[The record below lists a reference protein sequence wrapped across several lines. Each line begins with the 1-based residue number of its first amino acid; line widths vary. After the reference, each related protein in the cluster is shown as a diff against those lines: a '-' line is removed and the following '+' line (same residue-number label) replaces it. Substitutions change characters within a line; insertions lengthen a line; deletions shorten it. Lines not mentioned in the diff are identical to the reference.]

1 MNSKEKFRI
10 SPYLTKKNARGI
22 TLIALVITIIVLLI
36 LAAVT
41 ISALS
46 GDNGILKRATEA
58 KQKTRRADALEKI
71 RLAVMTATTNGVGE
85 ANLDDLKAELEKA
98 GATVKTTGELPW
110 EVTLDGYM
118 FRINENLSI
127 DEISG
132 VGISKKELKLLNGAS
147 ETLTATVTEGVTGTI
162 KWESS
167 NTNVATVENGKVT
180 AVGTSGT
187 ATITVKV
194 DGTDYSDTCTVSIVQ
209 KVTAISAENL
219 TVGKNGT
226 GKIKV
231 TTTPSG
237 LVEDLTYTSG
247 ATNIATVAQDG
258 TVTGV
263 AEGTATITIKGK
275 VSTNVSTTCT
285 VTVKK
290 ATVSVTA
297 ADIAANKEKYYGK
310 VAENYTQGG
319 LTYRIFYVDTE
330 NKFGDGA
337 NTVYLKADYKDY
349 KSLKTDIS
357 GLTTDDIQKYKNMN
371 PVWNAARGT
380 VAQSSWNDNEKASA
394 WLCAPSQWTTYVD
407 STKATYAIGGP
418 SVEMYVASYND
429 VPHTEVG
436 NYTLGATYR
445 ATSVPGY
452 IYTLNGAQST
462 ISNSDY
468 NTGTDTIDYKGY
480 NSMYAGKNGSKGEY
494 YWWLASPSSYA
505 SYNVCGVRGDNA
517 FLGGGYYSLTFG
529 VGPLVSLKSGI
540 PVQVEE

>member
-1 MNSKEKFRI
+1 MNSKEKFRT
-10 SPYLTKKNARGI
+10 SRYLTKKNVRGI

-41 ISALS
+41 INALS

-71 RLAVMTATTNGVGE
+71 RLAVMTATANGVGE
-85 ANLDDLKAELEKA
+85 ANPDDVKAELEKA

-162 KWESS
+162 KWETSDAS
-167 NTNVATVENGKVT
+167 VATVENGKVT

-209 KVTAISAENL
+209 KVTAITAENL

-285 VTVKK
+285 VTVTK
-290 ATVSVTA
+290 ARVDLTA
-297 ADIAANKEKYYGK
+297 EQIAANKEKYYGK
-310 VAENYTQGG
+310 VARNYTQGG

-337 NTVYLKADYKDY
+337 NTVYLKADYKDE
-349 KSLKTDIS
+349 KALTTDIS
-357 GLTTDDIQKYKNMN
+357 SLTTDDIQKYKNMN

-380 VAQSSWNDNEKASA
+380 VAQSSWNNNEKASA

-407 STKATYAIGGP
+407 STKANYAIGAP
-418 SVEMYVASYND
+418 SADMYVASYND

-436 NYTLGATYR
+436 NNTLGLKY
-445 ATSVPGY
+445 SSPGY

-468 NTGTDTIDYKGY
+468 WTGTDSLDYKGY
-480 NSMYAGKNGSKGEY
+480 NSMYAGENGRKTG
-494 YWWLASPSSYA
+494 YWWLASPSSGTF
-505 SYNVCGVRGDNA
+505 SGVCLVRGNGA
-517 FLGGGYYSLTFG
+517 YLGYYYCSGTYG

>member
-85 ANLDDLKAELEKA
+85 ANLNDLKAELEKA

-167 NTNVATVENGKVT
+167 NPSVATVENGKVT

-209 KVTAISAENL
+209 KVTSLKANDL
-219 TVGKNGT
+219 TVRKKAT
-226 GKIKV
+226 AKIEV

-285 VTVKK
+285 VTVTKP
-290 ATVSVTA
+290 TVSVTA
-297 ADIAANKEKYYGK
+297 EQIAANKEKYYGK

-337 NTVYLKADYKDY
+337 NTVYLKADYKDTE
-349 KSLKTDIS
+349 SLTTDIS
-357 GLTTDDIQKYKNMN
+357 SLTTDDIQKFKNMN

-380 VAQSSWNDNEKASA
+380 VAQSSWNANEKASA

-407 STKATYAIGGP
+407 STKANYAIGGP

-429 VPHTEVG
+429 VKHDTGTAKGGLSAE
-436 NYTLGATYR
+436 YSTKDA
-445 ATSVPGY
+445 PGY
-452 IYTLNGAQST
+452 IYKVNGELQNSGWNTDDDTL
-462 ISNSDY
+462 
-468 NTGTDTIDYKGY
+468 DYKGY
-480 NSMYAGKNGSKGEY
+480 NSMYAGKNGSKTDW
-494 YWWLASPSSYA
+494 WWLASPSSDY
-505 SYNVCGVRGDNA
+505 SNRVCSV
-517 FLGGGYYSLTFG
+517 LGSSACLDDYTYTTM
-529 VGPLVSLKSGI
+529 VATCPLVSLRSGI

>member
-1 MNSKEKFRI
+1 MLKQ
-10 SPYLTKKNARGI
+10 TKKQKGI

-41 ISALS
+41 INALS

-167 NTNVATVENGKVT
+167 NPSVATVENGKVT

-209 KVTAISAENL
+209 KVTSLKANDL
-219 TVGKNGT
+219 TVRKKAT
-226 GKIKV
+226 AKIDV

-290 ATVSVTA
+290 ALVDLTA
-297 ADIAANKEKYYGK
+297 EQIAANKEKYYGK
-310 VAENYTQGG
+310 VARNYTQGG
-319 LTYRIFYVDTE
+319 LTYKIFYVDTE

-337 NTVYLKADYKDY
+337 NTVYLKADYKDT
-349 KSLKTDIS
+349 KSLPTDIS
-357 GLTTDDIQKYKNMN
+357 SLTTDDIQKYKNMN

-380 VAQSSWNDNEKASA
+380 VAQSSWNNNEKASA

-407 STKATYAIGGP
+407 NTKATYAIGGP
-418 SVEMYVASYND
+418 SVEMYIASYND
-429 VPHTEVG
+429 VPHTQVG

-445 ATSVPGY
+445 ATNVHGY

-462 ISNSDY
+462 ISNRDY
-468 NTGTDTIDYKGY
+468 YTGTDSIDYKGY
-480 NSMYAGKNGSKGEY
+480 NSMYAGKNGRKTGA
-494 YWWLASPSSYA
+494 WWLASPSSYL
-505 SYNVCGVRGDNA
+505 SNRVCNVNEYLNDGD
-517 FLGGGYYSLTFG
+517 YSNTYG
-529 VGPLVSLKSGI
+529 VGPLVSLRSGI

>member
-1 MNSKEKFRI
+1 MLKQ
-10 SPYLTKKNARGI
+10 TKKQKGI

-41 ISALS
+41 INALS

-71 RLAVMTATTNGVGE
+71 RLAVMTATANGVGE
-85 ANLDDLKAELEKA
+85 ANPDDLKAELEKA

-167 NTNVATVENGKVT
+167 NPSVATVENGKVT

-209 KVTAISAENL
+209 KVTAITAENL

-290 ATVSVTA
+290 ASVSVTA

-330 NKFGDGA
+330 NKFKDGA

-349 KSLKTDIS
+349 KSLTTDIS
-357 GLTTDDIQKYKNMN
+357 SLTTDDIQKFKNMN
-371 PVWNAARGT
+371 PKWAAQRGS
-380 VAQSSWNDNEKASA
+380 AQSEWKSNEKGAA

-407 STKATYAIGGP
+407 NTKATYAIGGP
-418 SVEMYVASYND
+418 SVEMYIASYND

-436 NYTLGATYR
+436 NYTLGAEYKNDGGDH
-445 ATSVPGY
+445 GY

-468 NTGTDTIDYKGY
+468 YTGTDSLDYKGY
-480 NSMYAGKNGSKGEY
+480 NSMYAGKNGSKTG
-494 YWWLASPSSYA
+494 YWWLASPSSYY
-505 SYNVCGVRGDNA
+505 SNLVCYVYGNYAYLDN
-517 FLGGGYYSLTFG
+517 GNYSNTYG

>member
-1 MNSKEKFRI
+1 MKLKVKEKN
-10 SPYLTKKNARGI
+10 KGI
-22 TLIALVITIIVLLI
+22 TLIALVITVIVLLI

-41 ISALS
+41 INALS

-71 RLAVMTATTNGVGE
+71 QLAVMTATTNGVGE
-85 ANLDDLKAELEKA
+85 ANPDDVKAELEKV

-167 NTNVATVENGKVT
+167 NPSVATVENGKVT
-180 AVGTSGT
+180 AVGTSGI

-209 KVTAISAENL
+209 KVTAITAENL

-285 VTVKK
+285 VTVTKP
-290 ATVSVTA
+290 TVSVTA

-310 VAENYTQGG
+310 VAENYTQRG
-319 LTYRIFYVDTE
+319 LTYKIFYVDTE

-349 KSLKTDIS
+349 ISLTTDIS
-357 GLTTDDIQKYKNMN
+357 SLTTDDIQKFKNMN

-418 SVEMYVASYND
+418 SVEMYIASYND
-429 VPHTEVG
+429 VKHDTGTAKGGLSAE
-436 NYTLGATYR
+436 YSTKDA
-445 ATSVPGY
+445 PGY
-452 IYTLNGAQST
+452 IYKVNGELQNSGWSTNNNTL
-462 ISNSDY
+462 
-468 NTGTDTIDYKGY
+468 DYKGY
-480 NSMYAGKNGSKGEY
+480 NSMYAGKNGSRTG
-494 YWWLASPSSYA
+494 YWWLASPSSIGSDRVCRVSVTYA
-505 SYNVCGVRGDNA
+505 YLYGSSYGDT
-517 FLGGGYYSLTFG
+517 YG
-529 VGPLVSLKSGI
+529 VGSLVSLKSGI
-540 PVQVEE
+540 QVQVEE

>member
-1 MNSKEKFRI
+1 MLKQ
-10 SPYLTKKNARGI
+10 TKKQKGI
-22 TLIALVITIIVLLI
+22 TLIALVITVIVLLI

-58 KQKTRRADALEKI
+58 KQKTKRADALEKI
-71 RLAVMTATTNGVGE
+71 QLAVMTATANGVGE
-85 ANLDDLKAELEKA
+85 ANPDDLKAELEKA

-147 ETLTATVTEGVTGTI
+147 ETLTATVTEGITGTI
-162 KWESS
+162 KWESLNPS
-167 NTNVATVENGKVT
+167 VATVENGKVT

-209 KVTAISAENL
+209 KVTSLKANDL
-219 TVGKNGT
+219 TVRKKAT
-226 GKIKV
+226 AKIDV

-247 ATNIATVAQDG
+247 ATNIATVSEDG

-275 VSTNVSTTCT
+275 ISTNVSTTCT

-297 ADIAANKEKYYGK
+297 EQIAANKEKYYGK

-319 LTYRIFYVDTE
+319 LTYKIFYVDTK

-337 NTVYLKADYKDY
+337 NTVYLKADYQTTTTLSDHLSYVPEGNDLEVY
-349 KSLKTDIS
+349 KK
-357 GLTTDDIQKYKNMN
+357 MN
-371 PVWNAARGT
+371 PIWAAKRGSI
-380 VAQSSWNDNEKASA
+380 APASWNNNERAAA
-394 WLCAPSQWTTYVD
+394 WLCSPSQWTDYLD

-418 SVEMYVASYND
+418 SAEMYVASYND
-429 VPHTEVG
+429 VAHNNGTEKDKLSTE
-436 NYTLGATYR
+436 YSE
-445 ATSVPGY
+445 TSVPGY
-452 IYTLNGAQST
+452 IYKIDGTKQNGGYFT
-462 ISNSDY
+462 N
-468 NTGTDTIDYKGY
+468 NKTIDNSGY
-480 NSMYAGKNGSKGEY
+480 NSMYAESGI
-494 YWWLASPSSYA
+494 YWWVASPSSYYA
-505 SYNVCGVRGDNA
+505 GGVCSVGGFYAKLDSATYDSMTGVC
-517 FLGGGYYSLTFG
+517 
-529 VGPLVSLKSGI
+529 PLVSLPSTFT
-540 PVQVEE
+540 VEVEQ

>member
-1 MNSKEKFRI
+1 MLKQ
-10 SPYLTKKNARGI
+10 TKKQKGI

-85 ANLDDLKAELEKA
+85 ANPDDLKAELEKA

-167 NTNVATVENGKVT
+167 NPSVATVENGKVT

-231 TTTPSG
+231 TTIPSG
-237 LVEDLTYTSG
+237 LVEDLTYTSD
-247 ATNIATVAQDG
+247 TPSIATVSEDG

-275 VSTNVSTTCT
+275 ISTNVSTICT
-285 VTVKK
+285 VTVTK
-290 ATVSVTA
+290 ARVDLTA
-297 ADIAANKEKYYGK
+297 EQIAANKEKYYGK
-310 VAENYTQGG
+310 VARNYTQGG
-319 LTYRIFYVDTE
+319 LTYKIFYVDTK

-337 NTVYLKADYKDY
+337 NTVYLKADYDY
-349 KSLKTDIS
+349 QTDID
-357 GLTTDDIQKYKNMN
+357 LTGHISYNPAGNDLEVYKRMN
-371 PVWNAARGT
+371 PLWSAQRGSI
-380 VAQSSWNDNEKASA
+380 APISWNDNERAA
-394 WLCAPSQWTTYVD
+394 GWLCSPSQWEKYVD
-407 STKATYAIGGP
+407 DTKATYAIGGP
-418 SVEMYVASYND
+418 STEMYIASYND
-429 VPHTEVG
+429 VKHDTGTAKGGLSAE
-436 NYTLGATYR
+436 YSTKDAH
-445 ATSVPGY
+445 GY
-452 IYTLNGAQST
+452 IYKVNGELQ
-462 ISNSDY
+462 NSGWHT
-468 NTGTDTIDYKGY
+468 NTDTLDCKGY
-480 NSMYAGKNGSKGEY
+480 NSMYAGENGSKTG
-494 YWWLASPSSYA
+494 YWWLASPSSGTF
-505 SYNVCGVRGDNA
+505 SGVCLVRGNGA
-517 FLGGGYYSLTFG
+517 YLGYYYCSGTYG
-529 VGPLVSLKSGI
+529 VGPLVSLRSGI
-540 PVQVEE
+540 QVQVEE

>member
-1 MNSKEKFRI
+1 M
-10 SPYLTKKNARGI
+10 
-22 TLIALVITIIVLLI
+22 LI

-41 ISALS
+41 INALS

-58 KQKTRRADALEKI
+58 KQKTGRADALEKI
-71 RLAVMTATTNGVGE
+71 KLAVMTATTNGVGE
-85 ANLDDLKAELEKA
+85 ANLDDLKAELEKV

-167 NTNVATVENGKVT
+167 NPSVATVENGKVT

-231 TTTPSG
+231 TTIPSG
-237 LVEDLTYTSG
+237 LVEDLTYTSD
-247 ATNIATVAQDG
+247 TPSIATVSEDG

-275 VSTNVSTTCT
+275 ISTNVSTTCT

-290 ATVSVTA
+290 ALVDLTA
-297 ADIAANKEKYYGK
+297 EQIAANKEKYYGE
-310 VAENYTQGG
+310 VAQNYTAGG

-330 NKFGDGA
+330 NKFKDGA
-337 NTVYLKADYKDY
+337 NTVYLKADYKDK
-349 KSLKTDIS
+349 KSLTTDIS
-357 GLTTDDIQKYKNMN
+357 GLTTDDIQKFKNMN

-380 VAQSSWNDNEKASA
+380 VAQSSWNNNEKASA

-418 SVEMYVASYND
+418 SVEMYIASYND

-436 NYTLGATYR
+436 NNTLGLKY
-445 ATSVPGY
+445 SSPGY
-452 IYTLNGAQST
+452 QYTVNGELQNSGEFT
-462 ISNSDY
+462 SNY
-468 NTGTDTIDYKGY
+468 ALDYKGY
-480 NSMYAGKNGSKGEY
+480 NSMYAGRNGSSIGE
-494 YWWLASPSSYA
+494 WWLASPSSCR
-505 SYNVCGVRGDNA
+505 SNFVCFVLGYNAALTSND
-517 FLGGGYYSLTFG
+517 YSTTYG

>member
-1 MNSKEKFRI
+1 MLKQ
-10 SPYLTKKNARGI
+10 TKKQKGI

-58 KQKTRRADALEKI
+58 KQKTGRADALEKI

-167 NTNVATVENGKVT
+167 NPSVATVENGKVT

-209 KVTAISAENL
+209 KVTSLKANDL
-219 TVGKNGT
+219 TVRKKAT
-226 GKIKV
+226 AKINV

-285 VTVKK
+285 VTVTK
-290 ATVSVTA
+290 ARVDLTA
-297 ADIAANKEKYYGK
+297 EQIAANKEKYYGE
-310 VAENYTQGG
+310 VAQNYTQGG

-337 NTVYLKADYKDY
+337 NTVYLKADYKDE
-349 KSLKTDIS
+349 KALTTDIS
-357 GLTTDDIQKYKNMN
+357 SLTTDDMQKYKNMN

-380 VAQSSWNDNEKASA
+380 VAQSSWNANEKASA

-407 STKATYAIGGP
+407 STKANYAIGGP
-418 SVEMYVASYND
+418 SAEMYVASYND

-436 NYTLGATYR
+436 NNTLGLKYSSPGYQYTVNGEIQNSGWSTAMYTLD
-445 ATSVPGY
+445 S
-452 IYTLNGAQST
+452 
-462 ISNSDY
+462 
-468 NTGTDTIDYKGY
+468 KGY
-480 NSMYAGKNGSKGEY
+480 NSMYAEKNGSNGSY
-494 YWWLASPSSYA
+494 LASPSSLYSDYVCRVNGYNA
-505 SYNVCGVRGDNA
+505 SLDSS
-517 FLGGGYYSLTFG
+517 GYDTTNG

>member
-1 MNSKEKFRI
+1 MLKQI
-10 SPYLTKKNARGI
+10 KKQKGI

-41 ISALS
+41 INALS

-71 RLAVMTATTNGVGE
+71 QLAVMTATTNGVGE
-85 ANLDDLKAELEKA
+85 ANPDDLKAELEKA
-98 GATVKTTGELPW
+98 GATVKITGELPW

-132 VGISKKELKLLNGAS
+132 VGISKKELKLLNGES

-167 NTNVATVENGKVT
+167 NPSVATVENGKVT

-194 DGTDYSDTCTVSIVQ
+194 DGTDYLDTCTVSIVQ
-209 KVTAISAENL
+209 KVTSLKANDL
-219 TVGKNGT
+219 TVRKKAT
-226 GKIKV
+226 AKIDV

-237 LVEDLTYTSG
+237 LVEDLTYTSE

-285 VTVKK
+285 VTVTKSK
-290 ATVSVTA
+290 VDLTA
-297 ADIAANKEKYYGK
+297 EQIAANKEKYYGE
-310 VAENYTQGG
+310 VAQNYTQGG

-337 NTVYLKADYKDY
+337 NTVYLKADYKDE
-349 KSLKTDIS
+349 KALTTDIS
-357 GLTTDDIQKYKNMN
+357 SLTTDDIQKFKNMN
-371 PVWNAARGT
+371 PKWAAQRGS
-380 VAQSSWNDNEKASA
+380 AQSEWKSNEKGAA

-407 STKATYAIGGP
+407 NTKATYAIGGP

-429 VPHTEVG
+429 VKHDTGTAKGGLSAE
-436 NYTLGATYR
+436 YSTKDA
-445 ATSVPGY
+445 SGY
-452 IYTLNGAQST
+452 IYKENGTAQNNGWYTNNNTL
-462 ISNSDY
+462 
-468 NTGTDTIDYKGY
+468 DYKGY
-480 NSMYAGKNGSKGEY
+480 NSMYAGRNGSKEDY
-494 YWWLASPSSYA
+494 YWWLASPSSRDFDY
-505 SYNVCGVRGDNA
+505 VCYVYGNNA
-517 FLGGGYYSLTFG
+517 NLTSRYYSHTRG
-529 VGPLVSLKSGI
+529 VGPIVSLKSGI

>member
-1 MNSKEKFRI
+1 MKLKVKEKN
-10 SPYLTKKNARGI
+10 KGI

-41 ISALS
+41 INALS

-85 ANLDDLKAELEKA
+85 ANPDDLKAELEKA

-147 ETLTATVTEGVTGTI
+147 EALTATVTEGVTGTI

-167 NTNVATVENGKVT
+167 NPSVATVENGKVT

-247 ATNIATVAQDG
+247 ATNIATVARDG

-285 VTVKK
+285 VTVTK
-290 ATVSVTA
+290 ARVNLTA
-297 ADIAANKEKYYGK
+297 EQIAANKEKYYGK

-337 NTVYLKADYKDY
+337 NTVYLKADYKTSTTLTDY
-349 KSLKTDIS
+349 TSYNPAGNDLEV
-357 GLTTDDIQKYKNMN
+357 YKRMN
-371 PVWNAARGT
+371 PLWSAQRGSI
-380 VAQSSWNDNEKASA
+380 APASWNNNERAA
-394 WLCAPSQWTTYVD
+394 GWLCSPSQWETYVD
-407 STKATYAIGGP
+407 NTKATYAIGGP
-418 SVEMYVASYND
+418 SAEMYVASYND

-468 NTGTDTIDYKGY
+468 STGTDSLDYKGY
-480 NSMYAGKNGSKGEY
+480 NSMYTGKNGSKGNY
-494 YWWLASPSSYA
+494 WWWLASPSSYSSYFVCIVYDEYA
-505 SYNVCGVRGDNA
+505 SLDHATYSS
-517 FLGGGYYSLTFG
+517 LGG
-529 VGPLVSLKSGI
+529 VNPLVSLKSGI

>member
-1 MNSKEKFRI
+1 MNSKEKFRT
-10 SPYLTKKNARGI
+10 SRYLTKKNARGI

-71 RLAVMTATTNGVGE
+71 QVAVMTATANGVGE
-85 ANLDDLKAELEKA
+85 ANPDDVKAELEKA

-167 NTNVATVENGKVT
+167 NPNVATVENGKVT

-209 KVTAISAENL
+209 KVTAITAENL

-237 LVEDLTYTSG
+237 LVEDLTYTPG
-247 ATNIATVAQDG
+247 VTNIATVAQDG

-263 AEGTATITIKGK
+263 AEGTIKITIKGK

-285 VTVKK
+285 VTV
-290 ATVSVTA
+290 TGVSVTA

-319 LTYRIFYVDTE
+319 LKYRIFYVDTE

-337 NTVYLKADYKDY
+337 NTVYLKADYKDE
-349 KSLKTDIS
+349 KSLTDHRS
-357 GLTTDDIQKYKNMN
+357 YNPEGNDLEVYKRMN
-371 PVWNAARGT
+371 PLWSAQRGSI
-380 VAQSSWNDNEKASA
+380 APASWNDNERVAG
-394 WLCAPSQWTTYVD
+394 WLCSPSKWESYLD
-407 STKATYAIGGP
+407 NTKATYAIGGP

-429 VPHTEVG
+429 VPHTQAG

-445 ATSVPGY
+445 EANVPGY
-452 IYTLNGAQST
+452 IYTLNGAPST

-468 NTGTDTIDYKGY
+468 NTGTDSLDYKGY
-480 NSMYAGKNGSKGEY
+480 NSMYAREYGSKTG
-494 YWWLASPSSYA
+494 YWWLASPSSYG
-505 SYNVCGVRGDNA
+505 SDLVCYVIGRSA
-517 FLGGGYYSLTFG
+517 CLGGHYYVNTLPAC
-529 VGPLVSLKSGI
+529 PLVSLKSGI

>member
-1 MNSKEKFRI
+1 MKSGKKVIRVALAILCMVSMLFISEYQKVEVYAASGYGFIFLSAYEKTLKTGDTYCLSVVSSGSKKPTFTSSDSKVASVNTYGKI
-10 SPYLTKKNARGI
+10 TAKKAGSATITAKTKNAEASCKVTVTKTKV
-22 TLIALVITIIVLLI
+22 TLNKTSLI
-36 LAAVT
+36 LENGESAV
-41 ISALS
+41 
-46 GDNGILKRATEA
+46 
-58 KQKTRRADALEKI
+58 
-71 RLAVMTATTNGVGE
+71 
-85 ANLDDLKAELEKA
+85 
-98 GATVKTTGELPW
+98 
-110 EVTLDGYM
+110 
-118 FRINENLSI
+118 
-127 DEISG
+127 
-132 VGISKKELKLLNGAS
+132 
-147 ETLTATVTEGVTGTI
+147 LTAASSTGHKVTWKSAKTSIASV
-162 KWESS
+162 S
-167 NTNVATVENGKVT
+167 ENGKVT

-194 DGTDYSDTCTVSIVQ
+194 EGTDYSDTCTVSIVQ
-209 KVTAISAENL
+209 KVTAINAENL

-285 VTVKK
+285 VTVTKP
-290 ATVSVTA
+290 TVSVTA
-297 ADIAANKEKYYGK
+297 ADIAANKGKYYGK

-319 LTYRIFYVDTE
+319 LTYKIFYVDKE

-337 NTVYLKADYKDY
+337 NTVYLKADYKDS
-349 KSLKTDIS
+349 KSLTTDIS
-357 GLTTDDIQKYKNMN
+357 SLTTDDIQKYKNMN

-380 VAQSSWNDNEKASA
+380 VAQSSWNNNEKASA

-407 STKATYAIGGP
+407 STKANYATGGP

-429 VPHTEVG
+429 VKHDTGTAKGGLSAEYSTE
-436 NYTLGATYR
+436 YAH
-445 ATSVPGY
+445 GY
-452 IYTLNGAQST
+452 IYKVNGTLNNSGWST
-462 ISNSDY
+462 ND
-468 NTGTDTIDYKGY
+468 DALDYKGY
-480 NSMYAGKNGSKGEY
+480 NSMYAGRNGSKTG
-494 YWWLASPSSYA
+494 YWWLASPSSGN
-505 SYNVCGVRGDNA
+505 SDCVCFVNGSNA
-517 FLGGGYYSLTFG
+517 DLGSNYSSGTYG

>member
-41 ISALS
+41 INALS

-71 RLAVMTATTNGVGE
+71 KLAVMTATTNGVGE

-167 NTNVATVENGKVT
+167 NPSVATVENGKVT

-209 KVTAISAENL
+209 KVTSLKANDL
-219 TVGKNGT
+219 TVRKKAT
-226 GKIKV
+226 AKIDV

-290 ATVSVTA
+290 ALVDLTA
-297 ADIAANKEKYYGK
+297 EQIAANKEKYYGK

-319 LTYRIFYVDTE
+319 LTYKIFYVDTK

-337 NTVYLKADYKDY
+337 NTVYLKADYKDKISLTEHISYNPEENDLEVY
-349 KSLKTDIS
+349 KR
-357 GLTTDDIQKYKNMN
+357 MN
-371 PVWNAARGT
+371 PLWSAQRGSI
-380 VAQSSWNDNEKASA
+380 APASWNNNERVAG
-394 WLCAPSQWTTYVD
+394 WLCSPSQWESYLD
-407 STKATYAIGGP
+407 NTKATYAIGGP
-418 SVEMYVASYND
+418 SAEMYVASYND
-429 VPHTEVG
+429 VKHDTGTAKGGLSAEYSSS
-436 NYTLGATYR
+436 NE
-445 ATSVPGY
+445 PGY
-452 IYTLNGAQST
+452 IYKVNGTLYNGGWST
-462 ISNSDY
+462 AD
-468 NTGTDTIDYKGY
+468 GTLDYKGY
-480 NSMYAGKNGSKGEY
+480 NSMYAGINGIEMSY
-494 YWWLASPSSYA
+494 NWWLASPSSGNPYLVCYVDSYHTALYYA
-505 SYNVCGVRGDNA
+505 
-517 FLGGGYYSLTFG
+517 YSDMIG